1 MPSNSHEIHGHG
13 TQVAILAAGCKT
25 GVARKANL
33 YLIKMMEV
41 IMKSGRVEEILT
53 GPNAQLQGLR
63 KVISVVGRSEIPRG
77 KAVLV
82 MCAGNWREED
92 MRSQF
97 GPRWETTKA
106 QMKTALIQLDH
117 LGVTIVMSAGN
128 DGVSANPQQDPG
140 FLPRYIDQQFPQN
153 LATADSSMLLVGST
167 NSQGQLSVFSTP
179 GRGNTPVSLYAQGE
193 GVNTYD
199 LQLSNRKLKS
209 GTSYSAPIVV
219 CAPGL
224 KSPEFLMLTCPGW
237 PGCLRPR
244 PGVKPV
250 SLQPH
255 ASECRGFGGN
265 VHEEVPDQNRVPAG

>member
-1 MPSNSHEIHGHG
+1 MDDVGVPSNSHEIHGHG

-41 IMKSGRVEEILT
+41 IMKAGRVEDILT

-63 KVISVVGRSEIPRG
+63 KVISVAARSEVPRG

-82 MCAGNWREED
+82 MCAGNWRED
-92 MRSQF
+92 NMSSQY
-97 GPRWETTKA
+97 GARWETIKA
-106 QMKTALIQLDH
+106 HMKTALTQLDH

-128 DGVSANPQQDPG
+128 DGISANPQQDPG
-140 FLPRYIDQQFPQN
+140 FVPRYIDQQFPQN
-153 LATADSSMLLVGST
+153 LATADSPMLLVGST

-193 GVNTYD
+193 RVNTYD

-219 CAPGL
+219 CAPSIQ
-224 KSPEFLMLTCPGW
+224 SPELLELTCSGW
-237 PGCLRPR
+237 PGCLHPR
-244 PGVKPV
+244 PGVEPV

-255 ASECRGFGGN
+255 ASGWGRFGGKL
-265 VHEEVPDQNRVPAG
+265 HQEIFD